1 MPRPRQGGQPN
12 GEVIDAEV
20 TTIASPSGGMV
31 PYSHSQQSIM
41 RPRNTPRSNIG
52 DGGYFDASGKRKP
65 IFMIS
70 TADDQMAAL
79 MAVRAWLSA
88 FRHKPLQTVGV
99 TGASLWFGFFGL
111 SGALNMLRGDVLQ
124 CSGDNWNPVVA
135 GCNMA
140 AAIAGPAQGLAGN
153 VHDVMLGQDEVT
165 QDIETSPKIRAVKVD
180 DQ

>member
-1 MPRPRQGGQPN
+1 MRKNNQSSQTTPD
-12 GEVIDAEV
+12 VIDAEF
-20 TTIASPSGGMV
+20 TTVSTGGAMV
-31 PYSHSQQSIM
+31 PQNQTVTM
-41 RPRNTPRSNIG
+41 RPRNTPRSNIQ
-52 DGGYFDASGKRKP
+52 DGGYFDASGKRRP
-65 IFMIS
+65 VFVVLPS
-70 TADDQMAAL
+70 DDNMAAL